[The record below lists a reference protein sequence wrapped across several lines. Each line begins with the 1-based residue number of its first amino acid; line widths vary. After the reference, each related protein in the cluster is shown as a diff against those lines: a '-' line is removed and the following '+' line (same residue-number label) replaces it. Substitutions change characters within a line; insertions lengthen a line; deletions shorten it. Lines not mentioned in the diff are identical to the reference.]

1 MASKAYIM
9 KKMLSLLAAT
19 LLAINPPTASAD
31 PVGDISEAWQK
42 LEEIQMVAALD
53 RAVTIYAFYDLE
65 QKKLNLTDPKQD
77 TQQQDIM
84 ALNHAMPRAMA
95 YLQDKV
101 SECYMRSVQSKPEL
115 KHGINLLQA
124 KDCAPYDL
132 LLHDHLRSDYVK
144 QQENGAT
151 YPFSYTLHPQTQQWQ
166 KQYAQEAQALLH
178 NVPEARGL
186 LKQSLQTFPFVI
198 MFPGMALQLQKS
210 IAKQP

>member
-1 MASKAYIM
+1 M
-9 KKMLSLLAAT
+9 KKRLSLLAAS
-19 LLAINPPTASAD
+19 LLASNALPAVAD

-101 SECYMRSVQSKPEL
+101 SACYIRAAQSKPEL
-115 KHGINLLQA
+115 KHSINLLQA

-166 KQYAQEAQALLH
+166 KQYAQEAQTLLH
-178 NVPEARGL
+178 NAPEARGL

>member
-1 MASKAYIM
+1 M

-19 LLAINPPTASAD
+19 LLVINPPTASAD
-31 PVGDISEAWQK
+31 PVGGISEAWQK

-101 SECYMRSVQSKPEL
+101 SACYIRAAQSKPEL
-115 KHGINLLQA
+115 KHGINLPQA

-166 KQYAQEAQALLH
+166 KQYAQEAQTLLH
-178 NVPEARGL
+178 NAPEARGL
-186 LKQSLQTFPFVI
+186 LKQSLQTFPFVM

>member
-1 MASKAYIM
+1 M

-53 RAVTIYAFYDLE
+53 RAVAIYAFYDLE
-65 QKKLNLTDPKQD
+65 QKKLNLTEPKQD

>member
-1 MASKAYIM
+1 M
-9 KKMLSLLAAT
+9 KKMLSLMAVS

-65 QKKLNLTDPKQD
+65 QKKLNLSEPKQD

-101 SECYMRSVQSKPEL
+101 SACYTRSAQSKPEL
-115 KHGINLLQA
+115 KQSINLPQA

-166 KQYAQEAQALLH
+166 KQYAQEAQTLLH
-178 NVPEARGL
+178 NAPEARGL
-186 LKQSLQTFPFVI
+186 LKQSLQTFPFVM

>member
-1 MASKAYIM
+1 M

-101 SECYMRSVQSKPEL
+101 SACYIRAAQSKPEL
-115 KHGINLLQA
+115 KHSINLLQA

-166 KQYAQEAQALLH
+166 KQYAQEAQTLLH
-178 NVPEARGL
+178 NAPEARGL

>member
-1 MASKAYIM
+1 M
-9 KKMLSLLAAT
+9 LAAT
-19 LLAINPPTASAD
+19 LLAINPPIASAD

-101 SECYMRSVQSKPEL
+101 SACYIRAAQSKPEL
-115 KHGINLLQA
+115 KQSINLLQA

-166 KQYAQEAQALLH
+166 KQYAQEAQTLLH
-178 NVPEARGL
+178 NAPEARGL

>member
-1 MASKAYIM
+1 M
-9 KKMLSLLAAT
+9 KKMSSLLAAT

-101 SECYMRSVQSKPEL
+101 SACYIRAAQSKPEL
-115 KHGINLLQA
+115 KQSINLLQA

-166 KQYAQEAQALLH
+166 KQYAQEAQTLLH
-178 NVPEARGL
+178 NAPEARGL

>member
-1 MASKAYIM
+1 M

-19 LLAINPPTASAD
+19 LLAINTPTASAD

-101 SECYMRSVQSKPEL
+101 SACYIRAAQSKPEL
-115 KHGINLLQA
+115 KQSINLPQA

-166 KQYAQEAQALLH
+166 KQYAQEAQTLLH
-178 NVPEARGL
+178 NAPEARGL

>member
-1 MASKAYIM
+1 
-9 KKMLSLLAAT
+9 MLAASLLASNA
-19 LLAINPPTASAD
+19 LPAVAD

-178 NVPEARGL
+178 NAPEARGL

>member
-1 MASKAYIM
+1 M
-9 KKMLSLLAAT
+9 KKRLSLLAAT
-19 LLAINPPTASAD
+19 LLAINTPTASAD

-53 RAVTIYAFYDLE
+53 RAVAIYAFYDLE
-65 QKKLNLTDPKQD
+65 QKKLNLTEPKQD

-101 SECYMRSVQSKPEL
+101 SACYIRAAQSKPEL
-115 KHGINLLQA
+115 KHSINLPQA

-166 KQYAQEAQALLH
+166 KQYAQEAQTLLH
-178 NVPEARGL
+178 NASEARGL

>member
-1 MASKAYIM
+1 
-9 KKMLSLLAAT
+9 MLAASLLASNA
-19 LLAINPPTASAD
+19 LPAVAD
-31 PVGDISEAWQK
+31 PVGDINKAWQK

-101 SECYMRSVQSKPEL
+101 SACYIRAAQSKPEL
-115 KHGINLLQA
+115 KHSINLLQA

-178 NVPEARGL
+178 NAPEARGL

-198 MFPGMALQLQKS
+198 IFPGMALQLQKS

>member
-1 MASKAYIM
+1 M
-9 KKMLSLLAAT
+9 KKRLSLLAAS
-19 LLAINPPTASAD
+19 LLASNALPAVAD

-53 RAVTIYAFYDLE
+53 RAVAIYAFYDLE
-65 QKKLNLTDPKQD
+65 QKKLNLTEPKQD

-101 SECYMRSVQSKPEL
+101 SACYIRAAQSKPEL
-115 KHGINLLQA
+115 KHSINLLQA

-166 KQYAQEAQALLH
+166 KQYAQEAQTLLH
-178 NVPEARGL
+178 NAPEARGL

-210 IAKQP
+210 IVKQP

>member
-1 MASKAYIM
+1 M

-65 QKKLNLTDPKQD
+65 QKKLNLTEPKQD

-101 SECYMRSVQSKPEL
+101 SACYIRAAQSKPEL
-115 KHGINLLQA
+115 KHSINLPQA

-151 YPFSYTLHPQTQQWQ
+151 YPFSYMLHPQTQQWQ
-166 KQYAQEAQALLH
+166 KQYAQEAQTLLH
-178 NVPEARGL
+178 HAPEARGL

-210 IAKQP
+210 IVKQP

>member
-1 MASKAYIM
+1 M

-19 LLAINPPTASAD
+19 LLVINPPTASAD

-101 SECYMRSVQSKPEL
+101 SACYIRAAQSKPEL
-115 KHGINLLQA
+115 KHGINLPQA

-166 KQYAQEAQALLH
+166 KQYAQEAQTLLH
-178 NVPEARGL
+178 NAPEARGL
-186 LKQSLQTFPFVI
+186 LKQSLQTFPFVM

>member
-1 MASKAYIM
+1 
-9 KKMLSLLAAT
+9 MLAASLLASNA
-19 LLAINPPTASAD
+19 LPAVAD

-101 SECYMRSVQSKPEL
+101 SACYIRAAQSKPEL
-115 KHGINLLQA
+115 KHSINLLQA

-178 NVPEARGL
+178 NAPEARGL

>member
-1 MASKAYIM
+1 M
-9 KKMLSLLAAT
+9 LAAT
-19 LLAINPPTASAD
+19 LLVINPPTASAD

-101 SECYMRSVQSKPEL
+101 SACYIRAAQSKPEL
-115 KHGINLLQA
+115 KHGINLPQA

-166 KQYAQEAQALLH
+166 KQYAQEAQTLLH
-178 NVPEARGL
+178 NAPEARGL
-186 LKQSLQTFPFVI
+186 LKQSLQTFPFVM

>member
-1 MASKAYIM
+1 
-9 KKMLSLLAAT
+9 MLAASLLASNA
-19 LLAINPPTASAD
+19 LPAVAD
-31 PVGDISEAWQK
+31 PVGNINKAWQK

-53 RAVTIYAFYDLE
+53 RAVAIYAFYDLE
-65 QKKLNLTDPKQD
+65 QKKLNLTEPKQD

-186 LKQSLQTFPFVI
+186 LKQSLQTFPFAI
-198 MFPGMALQLQKS
+198 IFPGMALQLQKS

>member
-1 MASKAYIM
+1 M
-9 KKMLSLLAAT
+9 KKRLSLLAAS
-19 LLAINPPTASAD
+19 LLASNALPAVAD

-101 SECYMRSVQSKPEL
+101 SACYIRAAQSKPEL
-115 KHGINLLQA
+115 KHSINLLQA

-178 NVPEARGL
+178 NAPEARGL

>member
-1 MASKAYIM
+1 M

-101 SECYMRSVQSKPEL
+101 SACYIRAAQSKPEL
-115 KHGINLLQA
+115 KHSINLLQA

-178 NVPEARGL
+178 NAPEARGL

>member
-1 MASKAYIM
+1 M

-53 RAVTIYAFYDLE
+53 RAVAIYAFYDLE
-65 QKKLNLTDPKQD
+65 QKKLNLTEPKQD

-101 SECYMRSVQSKPEL
+101 SACYIRAAQSKPEL
-115 KHGINLLQA
+115 KHSINLLQA

-178 NVPEARGL
+178 NAPEARGL

>member
-1 MASKAYIM
+1 M
-9 KKMLSLLAAT
+9 LAAT

-101 SECYMRSVQSKPEL
+101 SACYIRAAQSKPEL
-115 KHGINLLQA
+115 KHSINLLQA

-178 NVPEARGL
+178 NAPEARGL